1 VARNPSI
8 YGVRGHGCGQRAA
21 RASEGLLPPMIAY
34 PGAAERIG
42 VRRVRR
48 IGRRVDG
55 AAGEERRGPLRTA
68 AVRQDVGKGIE
79 HHGVPGDRRRGPEV
93 LERAFG
99 ITSAEACASDDVLN
113 RRTEICKLPA
123 MLGGGF
129 VRLTLEWEVT
139 VHRLDTHLS

>member
-1 VARNPSI
+1 
-8 YGVRGHGCGQRAA
+8 
-21 RASEGLLPPMIAY
+21 
-34 PGAAERIG
+34 
-42 VRRVRR
+42 
-48 IGRRVDG
+48 
-55 AAGEERRGPLRTA
+55 
-68 AVRQDVGKGIE
+68 
-79 HHGVPGDRRRGPEV
+79 DRRRGPEV

-139 VHRLDTHLS
+139 VHRLDTHLSQPCIQFGIGCYGLGECVRDHPGIFGGDLEVSIGPAHR